1 VHAYSAKITAN
12 RVDTTIDESQKSAK
26 LKSTVTVSQA
36 VEGAKVNLKLRDKA
50 GKVLKSEDAK
60 VDANGNAQVEWDF
73 AVGQDVELWWPVGQG
88 EQPLYDVIAELKH
101 KVRGCFILIG
111 ASLS

>member
-1 VHAYSAKITAN
+1 M
-12 RVDTTIDESQKSAK
+12 SQS
-26 LKSTVTVSQA
+26 
-36 VEGAKVNLKLRDKA
+36 VEGAKVNLELRDKA

-88 EQPLYDVIAELKH
+88 EQPLYDVVAELKH
-101 KVRGCFILIG
+101 NVRGFFDLVD